1 MAEFGSLIRVSE
13 SYDNSYTGG
22 LARSGEEGAYGLL
35 WRSELVQVF
44 AYVNALLRY
53 KEVNGR
59 IEDTGKEDLERI
71 KNCMNNVNV
80 AILWNEAGEKI
91 PSALLGD
98 IRIKTFINIVLF
110 PVNFCRVKIITRT
123 ELASEVTKAK
133 QYGPICEQM
142 PVHDSCLPKMVLR
155 SAVVADVKARR
166 SKKCKEDD
174 AYMSQLVKRCSAIKE
189 IKIKLGS

>member
-1 MAEFGSLIRVSE
+1 MAEFGTLIRVSE

-44 AYVNALLRY
+44 SYVNTLLRY
-53 KEVNGR
+53 REVNGK
-59 IEDTGKEDLERI
+59 IEATGKEDFERI
-71 KNCMNNVNV
+71 KNCMSNVNV

-91 PSALLGD
+91 PSEL
-98 IRIKTFINIVLF
+98 ISNTRIKTFINIVLL
-110 PVNFCRVKIITRT
+110 PVDFCRVRIFTRA
-123 ELASEVTKAK
+123 ELSSEVIKAR
-133 QYGPICEQM
+133 QYGPMRGQT
-142 PVHDSCLPKMVLR
+142 PVHDSYLPKMVLR

-166 SKKCKEDD
+166 SKKCKEEN

-189 IKIKLGS
+189 IKIKIGS